1 MTGNSLRKLGNT
13 QRPFKECSNIYKQ
26 VMRETPGSRDARRM
40 AARQA
45 SAAHAGGGYTQK
57 WSQLCDASI
66 VISICATAPTADNQA
81 VASGNGRRMLMVICQ
96 CDPALEGMWQGM
108 WTSIKEIGTLSQTY
122 IYVRYPSHMGE
133 KLQKLCKVLDTV
145 SVENHKFSAKL
156 VTEGRAKLHHHVDG
170 VKPWEL
176 HSNGHKLK
184 HLGKDAIQMH
194 LATCEESLM
203 WVMTGYTYNLGSNK
217 TIDGGAKPAAES
229 IWAPDCQEST
239 ECSRHRT
246 KPLTATCGEI
256 CRI

>member
-1 MTGNSLRKLGNT
+1 MAGNCKYMVTVRLKFCMCPTKRRSWPAQPVSRTFSQVRQSLMTGNSQRKLGNA
-13 QRPFKECSNIYKQ
+13 QRPFQECSNIYRQ

-133 KLQKLCKVLDTV
+133 KLQKLCKVLDTI

-156 VTEGRAKLHHHVDG
+156 VTEGRGQA
-170 VKPWEL
+170 
-176 HSNGHKLK
+176 S
-184 HLGKDAIQMH
+184 
-194 LATCEESLM
+194 S
-203 WVMTGYTYNLGSNK
+203 
-217 TIDGGAKPAAES
+217 
-229 IWAPDCQEST
+229 
-239 ECSRHRT
+239 
-246 KPLTATCGEI
+246 
-256 CRI
+256 

>member
-1 MTGNSLRKLGNT
+1 MAGDCKYMVTVRLKFYMCSTNRRSWPAQPVSRTFSQVRQSLMTGNSQRKLGNT
-13 QRPFKECSNIYKQ
+13 QRLFQECSNIYRQ

-133 KLQKLCKVLDTV
+133 KLQKLCEVLQQIRV
-145 SVENHKFSAKL
+145 QNHRFSARV
-156 VTEGRAKLHHHVDG
+156 VTEGRGQA
-170 VKPWEL
+170 
-176 HSNGHKLK
+176 S
-184 HLGKDAIQMH
+184 
-194 LATCEESLM
+194 S
-203 WVMTGYTYNLGSNK
+203 
-217 TIDGGAKPAAES
+217 
-229 IWAPDCQEST
+229 
-239 ECSRHRT
+239 
-246 KPLTATCGEI
+246 
-256 CRI
+256 